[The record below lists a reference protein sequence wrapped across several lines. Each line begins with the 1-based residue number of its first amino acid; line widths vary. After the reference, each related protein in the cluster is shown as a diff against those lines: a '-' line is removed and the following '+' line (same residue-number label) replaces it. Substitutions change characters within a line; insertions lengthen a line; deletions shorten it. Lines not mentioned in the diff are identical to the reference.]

1 MGEDMVH
8 ESKDSKR
15 DHSSKEILRSGLSGG
30 QKAILELTVSD
41 ERMLWANLNLGYP
54 E

>member
-30 QKAILELTVSD
+30 VKSYSGINSERRANALE
-41 ERMLWANLNLGYP
+41 G
-54 E
+54 